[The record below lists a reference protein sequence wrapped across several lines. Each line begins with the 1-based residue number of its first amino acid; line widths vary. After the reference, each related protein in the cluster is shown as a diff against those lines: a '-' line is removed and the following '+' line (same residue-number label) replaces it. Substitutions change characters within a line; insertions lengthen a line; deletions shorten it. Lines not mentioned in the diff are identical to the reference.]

1 MRRLREGGRI
11 RRGERPWPAA
21 HGRVCRSARPSPR
34 VRSVPVHGR
43 RGVRSS
49 GRGRARRRDGLALPH
64 PTSHGRA
71 LASFLCTAAAAVR
84 GGGRAGGSAGANAHG
99 PPPMAAFAAARAH
112 GRAFAALLC
121 TIAAGVCSS
130 GRGRARRRDG
140 LALPHPTS
148 HGRAFASFLC
158 TIAAG
163 VRRLREGGRI
173 RRGERPWPAAHGR
186 AFAAFLCTVAAGVR
200 GGGTGWR
207 FPTPHPPAARS
218 QRSCARPPRRA
229 QFRPRPFA
237 AEGRAGASSPHI
249 PWPRVRVVSV
259 HDRRRRAAAAG
270 RAGASSPHIPRP
282 RVRSVPVHGRRGVR
296 SSGRGR
302 SQRSNSYRAQGGFA
316 PTAAV
321 RRRRAPL
328 RSRSAPR
335 AGRGPRGRSGRRP
348 RSAGR
353 WGGAGRASR

>member
-1 MRRLREGGRI
+1 MRRLRESGRI
-11 RRGERPWPAA
+11 RRGERPWPRLPQRAPMAA
-21 HGRVCRSARPSPR
+21 RSHRFCARSPRRAQFRPRPCAAAGRAGASPPHIPWPR
-34 VRSVPVHGR
+34 VRIVPVHGR
-43 RGVRSS
+43 
-49 GRGRARRRDGLALPH
+49 RGRARRRDGPALLH
-64 PTSHGRA
+64 PTS
-71 LASFLCTAAAAVR
+71 
-84 GGGRAGGSAGANAHG
+84 
-99 PPPMAAFAAARAH
+99 H

-121 TIAAGVCSS
+121 TIAAGVRSS

-163 VRRLREGGRI
+163 VRRLRESGRI
-173 RRGERPWPAAHGR
+173 RRGERPWPRLPQRAPMAARSHRFCARSPQAYG
-186 AFAAFLCTVAAGVR
+186 
-200 GGGTGWR
+200 GGGTGRR
-207 FPTPHPPAARS
+207 FFTPHPPAARS
-218 QRSCARPPRRA
+218 HRFCARSPRA
-229 QFRPRPFA
+229 CA
-237 AEGRAGASSPHI
+237 AEGRAGAFSPHI

-282 RVRSVPVHGRRGVR
+282 HVRSVPVHGRRGVR

-302 SQRSNSYRAQGGFA
+302 SRRSNSYRARGGFA

-335 AGRGPRGRSGRRP
+335 AGRDPRGRSGRRP

>member
-34 VRSVPVHGR
+34 VRVVSVHD
-43 RGVRSS
+43 
-49 GRGRARRRDGLALPH
+49 RRR
-64 PTSHGRA
+64 
-71 LASFLCTAAAAVR
+71 
-84 GGGRAGGSAGANAHG
+84 
-99 PPPMAAFAAARAH
+99 
-112 GRAFAALLC
+112 
-121 TIAAGVCSS
+121 
-130 GRGRARRRDG
+130 RARRRDG

-163 VRRLREGGRI
+163 VR
-173 RRGERPWPAAHGR
+173 
-186 AFAAFLCTVAAGVR
+186 

-207 FPTPHPPAARS
+207 FPTPHPMAARS
-218 QRSCARPPRRA
+218 RRFCARSPQACGGCGTGRRFFTPHPMA
-229 QFRPRPFA
+229 ARSHRFCARSPQTCA
-237 AEGRAGASSPHI
+237 AE
-249 PWPRVRVVSV
+249 
-259 HDRRRRAAAAG
+259 G

-302 SQRSNSYRAQGGFA
+302 ARRRDGPALLHPTSPGRAFASFLCTIAAGVRSSGRGRSRRSNSYRAQGGFA

>member
-1 MRRLREGGRI
+1 MAGARPPDAAAARRFCALPRDLQGSAVRTREGPCGGCGR
-11 RRGERPWPAA
+11 AA
-21 HGRVCRSARPSPR
+21 GSAGANGHGRVCRSARPWPR
-34 VRSVPVHGR
+34 VRVVSVHDR

-163 VRRLREGGRI
+163 VRSSGR
-173 RRGERPWPAAHGR
+173 
-186 AFAAFLCTVAAGVR
+186 
-200 GGGTGWR
+200 
-207 FPTPHPPAARS
+207 
-218 QRSCARPPRRA
+218 RRA
-229 QFRPRPFA
+229 A

-249 PWPRVRVVSV
+249 PRPRVRIVSV

-296 SSGRGR
+296 SSGRAFAALKFIPCAGRICAYSRCAAAASASAQSVR
-302 SQRSNSYRAQGGFA
+302 SQG
-316 PTAAV
+316 
-321 RRRRAPL
+321 
-328 RSRSAPR
+328 RSRSA
-335 AGRGPRGRSGRRP
+335 RP
-348 RSAGR
+348 K
-353 WGGAGRASR
+353 WP

>member
-1 MRRLREGGRI
+1 MRRPRAVFARCRGTFREAPCGR
-11 RRGERPWPAA
+11 
-21 HGRVCRSARPSPR
+21 
-34 VRSVPVHGR
+34 
-43 RGVRSS
+43 
-49 GRGRARRRDGLALPH
+49 GRGRA
-64 PTSHGRA
+64 
-71 LASFLCTAAAAVR
+71 AAA
-84 GGGRAGGSAGANAHG
+84 GGRAD
-99 PPPMAAFAAARAH
+99 PPGRTAMAR
-112 GRAFAALLC
+112 
-121 TIAAGVCSS
+121 
-130 GRGRARRRDG
+130 
-140 LALPHPTS
+140 
-148 HGRAFASFLC
+148 
-158 TIAAG
+158 
-163 VRRLREGGRI
+163 
-173 RRGERPWPAAHGR
+173 RPWPRLPQR
-186 AFAAFLCTVAAGVR
+186 A
-200 GGGTGWR
+200 
-207 FPTPHPPAARS
+207 PKPARS

-229 QFRPRPFA
+229 QFRPRPCA

-270 RAGASSPHIPRP
+270 RAGASSPHIPWP

-302 SQRSNSYRAQGGFA
+302 SQRSNSYHAKGGFA

-335 AGRGPRGRSGRRP
+335 AGRDPRGRSGRRP